1 VLRVIIF
8 LHATAT
14 SITLLQGIEMH
25 MSSGVEKVFVETKM
39 FLFRLTGLYEVIKYF
54 YLLGWCL
61 TILLVLM
68 PLNFS
73 VARGG

>member
-1 VLRVIIF
+1 MVIIF

>member
-1 VLRVIIF
+1 MVIIF

-39 FLFRLTGLYEVIKYF
+39 FLFRLTGLYEMIKYF

>member
-1 VLRVIIF
+1 MVIIF

-25 MSSGVEKVFVETKM
+25 MSSGVEKVLVETKM